1 MIDWKV
7 IIGEVATQLLRVII
21 PVCVCLVIKWSIQ
34 LFETIKKNQPDF
46 AAVLGVA
53 VNNAVIAAE
62 SLLFT
67 EEGKKKKEYA
77 IASVQDFLAQ
87 KGLAVDVG
95 VIEDA
100 IEAAVYSMHRDNFF
114 LSKEQVEEMEAAKR
128 QPQNMGQ
135 VPPVQHFDHEGEING

>member
-7 IIGEVATQLLRVII
+7 MIGEAATQLLRVII
-21 PVCVCLVIKWSIQ
+21 PVCVCLVIKWAIQ
-34 LFETIKKNQPDF
+34 LYETIKKNQPDF

-77 IASVQDFLAQ
+77 IASVQEFLAQ

-114 LSKEQVEEMEAAKR
+114 LSKEQIEAAKR
-128 QPQNMGQ
+128 HPQNMEQ

>member
-34 LFETIKKNQPDF
+34 LFEAIKKNQPDF

-114 LSKEQVEEMEAAKR
+114 LSKEQIEAAKGH
-128 QPQNMGQ
+128 PKNMEQ
-135 VPPVQHFDHEGEING
+135 VPPVQHFDHEGETNG